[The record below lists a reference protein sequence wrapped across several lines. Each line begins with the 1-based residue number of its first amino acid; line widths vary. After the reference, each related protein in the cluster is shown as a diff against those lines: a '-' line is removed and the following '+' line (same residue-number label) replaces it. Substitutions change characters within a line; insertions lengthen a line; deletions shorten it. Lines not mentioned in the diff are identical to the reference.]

1 MDLPGLY
8 HCVWKL
14 LLYALIHLR
23 SLKEMLLLP
32 SVDESDSLQ
41 VRIRTS
47 RRWLVFGHPEAV
59 DTVPEHQGADTEWTG
74 VQPYPCRAQKK
85 VPLSVCTPME
95 YTICMTS

>member
-8 HCVWKL
+8 PCVWKL

-32 SVDESDSLQ
+32 SVNESDSLQ

-47 RRWLVFGHPEAV
+47 RRWLVSEHPEAV
-59 DTVPEHQGADTEWTG
+59 DTVPEHQGLILRGQESSLIRVG
-74 VQPYPCRAQKK
+74 LRKKYP
-85 VPLSVCTPME
+85 
-95 YTICMTS
+95 